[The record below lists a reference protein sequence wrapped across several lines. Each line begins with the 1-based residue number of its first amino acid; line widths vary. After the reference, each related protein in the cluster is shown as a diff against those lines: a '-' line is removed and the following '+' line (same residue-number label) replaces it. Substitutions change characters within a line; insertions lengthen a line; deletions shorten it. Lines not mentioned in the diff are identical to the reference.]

1 MFDQFSR
8 EFEKEIKP
16 MPFYPVNL
24 KIDNRLCV
32 VVGGGRVALRKVRGL
47 LQTEARIRV
56 ISPAVE
62 GELRNLVDAGK
73 VEWLQRGYVEGDLK
87 GAFLAFAAT
96 NDSDVQFR
104 IKKETLKSA
113 IILNSADDPG
123 GSDFH
128 VPAHFRRGKMLITI
142 STGGGSPAL
151 AKKIREQ
158 LEEEIGPEYEA
169 VVDLLALIRER
180 LLGGE
185 TEASEHA
192 KLFRRLLDIGV
203 VDLLLEANW
212 FELQMLLLREL
223 PTEIDAVALVRQ
235 FLEKHDK
242 SKR

>member
-1 MFDQFSR
+1 
-8 EFEKEIKP
+8 

-24 KIDNRLCV
+24 RITDRLCV
-32 VVGGGRVALRKVRGL
+32 VVGGGGVALRKVKGL
-47 LQTEARIRV
+47 LEAKGRIRV
-56 ISPAVE
+56 ISPIVE
-62 GELRNLVDAGK
+62 RELRVLADKGK
-73 VEWLQRGYVEGDLK
+73 IEWLQRSYAEGDLQ
-87 GAFLAFAAT
+87 GAFLVFAAT
-96 NDSDVQFR
+96 SDRDTQQLITR
-104 IKKETLKSA
+104 EAERSA
-113 IILNSADDPG
+113 VMINSADDPG

-180 LLGGE
+180 LLGGQDE
-185 TEASEHA
+185 AAMHTE
-192 KLFRRLLDIGV
+192 LFRRLLYMGV
-203 VDLLLEANW
+203 VDLLLQANW

-223 PTEIDAVALVRQ
+223 PEEVDAVALVRQ

-242 SKR
+242 QLFRR

>member
-1 MFDQFSR
+1 
-8 EFEKEIKP
+8 

-24 KIDNRLCV
+24 RITDRLCV
-32 VVGGGRVALRKVRGL
+32 VVGGGGVALRKVKGL
-47 LQTEARIRV
+47 LEAKGRIRV
-56 ISPAVE
+56 ISPIVE
-62 GELRNLVDAGK
+62 RELRVLAGK
-73 VEWLQRGYVEGDLK
+73 GKIEWLQRSYAEGDLQ
-87 GAFLAFAAT
+87 GAFLVFAAT
-96 NDSDVQFR
+96 SDRDTQQL
-104 IKKETLKSA
+104 IKREAERSA
-113 IILNSADDPG
+113 VMINSADDPG

-180 LLGGE
+180 LLGGQDE
-185 TEASEHA
+185 AAMHTE
-192 KLFRRLLDIGV
+192 LFRRLLYMGV
-203 VDLLLEANW
+203 VDLLLQANW

-223 PTEIDAVALVRQ
+223 PEEVDAVALVRQ

-242 SKR
+242 QLLRR

>member
-1 MFDQFSR
+1 
-8 EFEKEIKP
+8 

-24 KIDNRLCV
+24 RITDRLCV
-32 VVGGGRVALRKVRGL
+32 VVGGGGVALRKVKGL
-47 LQTEARIRV
+47 LEAKGRIRV
-56 ISPAVE
+56 ISPIVE
-62 GELRNLVDAGK
+62 RELRVLADRGK
-73 VEWLQRGYVEGDLK
+73 IEWLQRSYAEGDLQ
-87 GAFLAFAAT
+87 GAFLVFAAT
-96 NDSDVQFR
+96 SDRDTQQL
-104 IKKETLKSA
+104 IKREAERSA
-113 IILNSADDPG
+113 VMINSADDPG

-180 LLGGE
+180 LLGGQDE
-185 TEASEHA
+185 AAMHTE
-192 KLFRRLLDIGV
+192 LFRRLLYMGV
-203 VDLLLEANW
+203 VDLLLQANW

-223 PTEIDAVALVRQ
+223 PEEVDAVALVRQ

-242 SKR
+242 QLLRR